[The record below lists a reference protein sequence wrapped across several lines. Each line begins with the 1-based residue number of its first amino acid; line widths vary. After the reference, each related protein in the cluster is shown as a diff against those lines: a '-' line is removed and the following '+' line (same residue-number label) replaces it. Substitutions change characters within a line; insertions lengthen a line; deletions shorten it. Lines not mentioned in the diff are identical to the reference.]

1 MLMYQLIGTRSLITN
16 PQRELHLHKQVFTS
30 QHLLFQLF
38 MNFRIKKMSCFTLGK
53 NAVNTN
59 LNTIVN
65 HFLYLFLQCNASA
78 IKDRESVLPHKQFS
92 SNSTVFT
99 LTLDNT
105 KGILD
110 LYLNWSHFPR
120 MTVPLVLQLKN
131 LFMMST
137 LQLFLKPLSST
148 VHHTVRGNL

>member
-30 QHLLFQLF
+30 QNLLFQLF

-53 NAVNTN
+53 N
-59 LNTIVN
+59 TIVK

-78 IKDRESVLPHKQFS
+78 IKDRESVLPHQQFS

-120 MTVPLVLQLKN
+120 ITVPLVLQLKN